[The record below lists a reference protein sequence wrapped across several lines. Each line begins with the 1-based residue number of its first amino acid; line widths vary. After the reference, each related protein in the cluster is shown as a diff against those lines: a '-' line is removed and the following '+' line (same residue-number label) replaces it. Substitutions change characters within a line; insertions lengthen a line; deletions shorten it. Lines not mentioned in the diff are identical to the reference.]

1 VRFSSLIILT
11 CSLSVFSVQAQ
22 ETDFPDILFIAID
35 DLNDWVG
42 VLEGHPQART
52 PNIDALAAR
61 GTLFTNAHSNAAL
74 CNPSRTSL
82 MLGLRPSTL
91 GIYGNNPNWMEVESL
106 AELPTIPR
114 FLRDHGY
121 STFGAGKIFHAHTF
135 RESGF
140 YGYNDPSSWDAFY
153 PSLERQLPDEV
164 TPITRPVNRNPI
176 DPRFDWGPVVVDDR
190 AMGDG
195 QVTHW
200 VENQLN
206 TEVSGPRFTA
216 VGIFRPHL
224 PWYVPQSYID
234 MHPLED
240 IILPVVPE
248 NDLDDLPDLPL
259 NSEVFERNAFLPPRE
274 IHQWAIDSNKWSE
287 GVQAYLASTSFA
299 DAMVGRVIEALD
311 KSGRADNTI
320 IILWSDHGWHLGEK
334 HRWRKTTL
342 WEEST
347 RVPFI
352 VVVPGMTTPGT
363 RSVRTVSL
371 IDIFPTVAELVGLQ
385 PPNYLEGASLV
396 PLLRNPDASWDRP
409 AISTLGFENHA
420 VRTEDFRYIRYSDG
434 SEELYDHKL
443 DSNEWVN
450 LANDSSYIDVIAEL
464 SEFIPE
470 RNAPD
475 LAN

>member
-1 VRFSSLIILT
+1 MYFLRFVLLFFLFSV
-11 CSLSVFSVQAQ
+11 LSVRAQ
-22 ETDFPDILFIAID
+22 ENPPLDVLFIAID

-61 GTLFTNAHSNAAL
+61 GTLFINAHSNAAL

-91 GIYGNNPNWMEVESL
+91 GIYGNSPNWTEIESL

-121 STFGAGKIFHAHTF
+121 STYGAGKIFHAHTF
-135 RESGF
+135 YESGF
-140 YGYNDPSSWDAFY
+140 YGYNDSSSWDAFY

-164 TPITRPVNRNPI
+164 TPINRPVNRNPI
-176 DPRFDWGPVVVDDR
+176 DARFDWAPVVVDDR

-195 QVTHW
+195 QVTNW
-200 VENQLN
+200 VENQLK
-206 TEVSGPRFTA
+206 TAVSGPRFTA

-259 NSEVFERNAFLPPRE
+259 NSEVFERKAFLPPRE
-274 IHQWAIDSNKWSE
+274 IHQWTIDANKWSE

-311 KSGRADNTI
+311 QSGRADNTI

-352 VVVPGMTTPGT
+352 VVAPGVTTPGT
-363 RSVRTVSL
+363 RSSRTVSL
-371 IDIFPTVAELVGLQ
+371 IDIFPTVAELVRLQ
-385 PPNYLEGASLV
+385 PPSYLEGSSLV
-396 PLLRNPDASWDRP
+396 PLLRNPDAIWDKP
-409 AISTLGFENHA
+409 AISTLGFGNHA

-443 DSNEWVN
+443 DPNEWIN
-450 LANDSSYIDVIAEL
+450 LANDSSYIDVIDEL
-464 SEFIPE
+464 SEMIPE
-470 RNAPD
+470 LNTPD
-475 LAN
+475 IAN

>member
-1 VRFSSLIILT
+1 MRFSSLIILT

-121 STFGAGKIFHAHTF
+121 RTFGAGKIFHAHTF

-352 VVVPGMTTPGT
+352 VVVPGVTTPGT

>member
-1 VRFSSLIILT
+1 LRFSPHIILAAAFLT
-11 CSLSVFSVQAQ
+11 FSTQAQ
-22 ETDFPDILFIAID
+22 DHSKLDVLFIAVD

-42 VLEGHPQART
+42 VLEGHPQAQT

-91 GIYGNNPNWMEVESL
+91 GIYGNNPNWMEIESL

-114 FLRDHGY
+114 FLRDQGY
-121 STFGAGKIFHAHTF
+121 STFGAGKIYHAHTF
-135 RESGF
+135 YESGF
-140 YGYNDPSSWDAFY
+140 YGYNDPSSWDDFY
-153 PSLERQLPDEV
+153 PSLGRQLPDEV
-164 TPITRPVNRNPI
+164 TPINRPVNGNPI

-195 QVTHW
+195 QVTNW
-200 VENQLN
+200 IQSQLMTEFN
-206 TEVSGPRFTA
+206 TPRFTA
-216 VGIFRPHL
+216 IGIFRPHL
-224 PWYVPQSYID
+224 PWYVPKRYFD
-234 MHPLED
+234 MYPLQE

-248 NDLDDLPDLPL
+248 NDLDDLPELPL
-259 NSEVFERNAFLPPRE
+259 NSATFERHAFLPPRE
-274 IHQWAIDSNKWSE
+274 IHQWSIESNKWSE
-287 GVQAYLASTSFA
+287 GVQAYLASVSFA
-299 DAMVGRVIEALD
+299 DAMVGRVLDALD

-352 VVVPGMTTPGT
+352 IVAPGITTPGT
-363 RSVRTVSL
+363 RSSRTVSL

-385 PPNYLEGASLV
+385 PPDYLEGASLV
-396 PLLRNPDASWDRP
+396 PLLRNPDASWDNA
-409 AISTLGFENHA
+409 AISTFGFGNHS
-420 VRTEDFRYIRYSDG
+420 VRTEDFRYIRYIDG
-434 SEELYDHKL
+434 SEELYDHHR
-443 DSNEWVN
+443 DPNEWDN
-450 LANDSSYIDVIAEL
+450 LANDPSYTDVVLEL
-464 SEFIPE
+464 RKWIPE
-470 RNAPD
+470 QNAPD

>member
-1 VRFSSLIILT
+1 MRFSSLIILT

-352 VVVPGMTTPGT
+352 VVVPGVTTPGT

>member
-1 VRFSSLIILT
+1 MRFSSLIILT
-11 CSLSVFSVQAQ
+11 CLLSVFSVQAQ
-22 ETDFPDILFIAID
+22 ETDSPDILFIAID

-121 STFGAGKIFHAHTF
+121 RTFGAGKIFHAHTF

-164 TPITRPVNRNPI
+164 TPINRPVNRNPI

-352 VVVPGMTTPGT
+352 VVVPGVTTPGT

-470 RNAPD
+470 RNTPD

>member
-1 VRFSSLIILT
+1 
-11 CSLSVFSVQAQ
+11 
-22 ETDFPDILFIAID
+22 
-35 DLNDWVG
+35 
-42 VLEGHPQART
+42 
-52 PNIDALAAR
+52 
-61 GTLFTNAHSNAAL
+61 
-74 CNPSRTSL
+74 

-164 TPITRPVNRNPI
+164 TPINRPVNRNPI
-176 DPRFDWGPVVVDDR
+176 DPRFDWGPVAVDDR

-475 LAN
+475 IAN

>member
-1 VRFSSLIILT
+1 MRFSSLIILT